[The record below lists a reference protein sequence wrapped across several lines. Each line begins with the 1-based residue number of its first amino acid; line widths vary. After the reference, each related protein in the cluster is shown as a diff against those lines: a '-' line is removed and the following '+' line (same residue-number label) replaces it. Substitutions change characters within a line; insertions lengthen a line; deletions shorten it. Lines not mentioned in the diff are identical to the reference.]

1 METLV
6 EYPSNYSLFRVADS
20 KKLTT
25 SELQEFNKKMVEI
38 EEAGEPHTNL
48 ILSDGIY
55 SFHIFNKVV
64 SDKFEV
70 QMSVEKLSDDEGNI
84 PFSVV
89 EEVPI
94 FPGCESESD
103 KRACFNEKIQKH
115 ISKNF
120 NYPQAAQEAGIQG
133 RVNVMFVIQEDGSIG
148 HLKMRGPDKLLEDE
162 VERIIN
168 RLPTMTPGKHK
179 GTVVAVPFSIPVTFK
194 LQ

>member
-1 METLV
+1 MVVKDKHSTVTFTKATEGSGISGPNGIMINAKMHI
-6 EYPSNYSLFRVADS
+6 ES
-20 KKLTT
+20 KVLDR
-25 SELQEFNKKMVEI
+25 EI
-38 EEAGEPHTNL
+38 ELFKVDATKAIQFGFQNEAV
-48 ILSDGIY
+48 
-55 SFHIFNKVV
+55 SFSI
-64 SDKFEV
+64 
-70 QMSVEKLSDDEGNI
+70 VEK
-84 PFSVV
+84 
-89 EEVPI
+89 VPI
-94 FPGCESESD
+94 FPGCENATD